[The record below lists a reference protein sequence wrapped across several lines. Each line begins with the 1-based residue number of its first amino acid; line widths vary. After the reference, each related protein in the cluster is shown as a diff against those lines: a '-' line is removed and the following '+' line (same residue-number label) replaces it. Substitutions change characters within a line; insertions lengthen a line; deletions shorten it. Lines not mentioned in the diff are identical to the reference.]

1 MFSYT
6 LAVRFIAIRKKL
18 ARASGSH
25 FAAAAG
31 VLLLHFPIQ
40 RLARRAGFRRYPQ
53 GFDAACEGMD
63 TRTVAAAPVN
73 TMAKINANVAS
84 TLITYSPRSSE
95 NATDSTF
102 VKKYVCMY
110 VGWHTVRST

>member
-6 LAVRFIAIRKKL
+6 LAGAIYRDPKKL

-31 VLLLHFPIQ
+31 IPLLHFPIQ

-53 GFDAACEGMD
+53 GFDAACEGVD

-84 TLITYSPRSSE
+84 TLITVLPQ
-95 NATDSTF
+95 
-102 VKKYVCMY
+102 K
-110 VGWHTVRST
+110 